1 MEYTRGEWEESFP
14 GEDYPLDSDNEDTF
28 WFFLIEPPQEMEEE

>member
-1 MEYTRGEWEESFP
+1 MEYTREEWEENFP
-14 GEDYPLDSDNEDTF
+14 GEEYPLDNEDNF